1 MTNYREKARQVLLNN
16 FKVTGGKY
24 ITPAW
29 PHYRY
34 QWVWDSSF
42 HTISC
47 MELGLED
54 LAKNEIRCLFESQDF
69 RGFIPHF
76 TYHGFYR
83 WHDFETPLYGKGFR
97 PESSSLVGQPVIAQA
112 VEAINSKAFTRE
124 VAEPLVRFY
133 KYFIEYRDAYNVV
146 SIFSHRE
153 SGRDSDPA
161 FDFFRPVAPKR
172 FNRINVLLDLSFTFV
187 VDFKNM
193 LLGWDE
199 KRMAKKG
206 PFHVKDVG
214 EHSIFIDGLYSLRG
228 LLKSVEMEYLF
239 ADIDDAI
246 EKSTKAL
253 LENCWDTES
262 KRFYSIRPGHGMLK
276 EHFSIGNLFPLLV
289 RDLPE
294 EMVKSIVKDIK
305 DPDHFWTAY
314 PLPSV
319 SVSDSEFCP
328 DKTFPIWRG
337 PTWMN
342 TNWFMIRALMRHGYR
357 DIAKDI
363 AERSV
368 DMVEKEGYWEF
379 YNPFTGQGMRLEDF
393 GWSTL
398 AVTFP
403 KLVGKSEMTND
414 K

>member
-1 MTNYREKARQVLLNN
+1 MDYREKAREVMINN
-16 FKVTGGKY
+16 FKATGGKY

-42 HTISC
+42 HAITC
-47 MELGLED
+47 AELGLED
-54 LAKNEIRCLFESQDF
+54 MAKNEIRQLFKSQDF

-83 WHDFETPLYGKGFR
+83 WRDFETPLYGKGFR

-112 VEAINSKAFTRE
+112 VEAIDDNAFTRE

-133 KYFIEYRDAYNVV
+133 KYFIEHRDAYNVV

-153 SGRDSDPA
+153 SGRDADPI

-172 FNRINVLLDLSFTFV
+172 FSKVNGFLDTVFTLV
-187 VDFKNM
+187 VDFRNM

-199 KRMAKKG
+199 ERMAKKG
-206 PFHVKDVG
+206 PFHVKDAG
-214 EHSIFIDGLYSLRG
+214 GHSIFIDGLYSLRK

-239 ADIDDAI
+239 PDINDAI
-246 EKSTKAL
+246 KISTEAL
-253 LENCWDTES
+253 LKNCWDSET
-262 KRFYSIRPGHGMLK
+262 KRFYSVRVRHGMLK
-276 EHFSIGNLFPLLV
+276 EHFSIGSLLPLLV
-289 RDLPE
+289 KDLPE
-294 EMVKSIVKDIK
+294 EMRDSIIK
-305 DPDHFWTAY
+305 DVKNPKHFWTPY

-328 DKTFPIWRG
+328 DKPFPIWRG
-337 PTWMN
+337 PTWIN
-342 TNWFMIRALMRHGYR
+342 TNWFMIRALMRHGQASVAKV
-357 DIAKDI
+357 IADSSLEL
-363 AERSV
+363 AQ
-368 DMVEKEGYWEF
+368 KEGYWEF
-379 YNPFTGQGMRLEDF
+379 YNPFTGKGMRIEDF

-398 AVTFP
+398 IVTFD
-403 KLVGKSEMTND
+403 KLVE
-414 K
+414 